1 MITIYF
7 AGSIRGGRDDAA
19 VYRALIAHIA
29 TRAQVLTEHISDD
42 LSVHGEEDLSDAQIY
57 ARDMDWLRSCEAVI
71 AEVST
76 PSLGV
81 GYEIGMAEAAGIPV
95 LCLCD
100 AAHSARLSAM
110 ISGNSNVR
118 IKHYDGIK
126 DAQTTID
133 AFIEALNANPLR
145 TDDSS

>member
-1 MITIYF
+1 
-7 AGSIRGGRDDAA
+7 
-19 VYRALIAHIA
+19 
-29 TRAQVLTEHISDD
+29 
-42 LSVHGEEDLSDAQIY
+42 
-57 ARDMDWLRSCEAVI
+57 CEAVI

-81 GYEIGMAEAAGIPV
+81 GYEIGMAESAGIPV

-100 AAHSARLSAM
+100 AARGARLSAM
-110 ISGNSNVR
+110 ISGNSNVQ

-133 AFIEALNANPLR
+133 AFIEALGANPLR
-145 TDDSS
+145 MGDSS

>member
-19 VYRALIAHIA
+19 IYRALIAHIA

-42 LSVHGEEDLSDAQIY
+42 LSVRGEEDLADAQIY
-57 ARDMDWLRSCEAVI
+57 ARDMAWLRSCEAVI

-81 GYEIGMAEAAGIPV
+81 GYEIGMAESAGIPV

-100 AAHSARLSAM
+100 ATRGDRLSAM

-118 IKHYDGIK
+118 IKHYDEIN
-126 DAQTTID
+126 DARTTID
-133 AFIEALNANPLR
+133 AFIEELGVDPVR
-145 TDDSS
+145 MDDSS